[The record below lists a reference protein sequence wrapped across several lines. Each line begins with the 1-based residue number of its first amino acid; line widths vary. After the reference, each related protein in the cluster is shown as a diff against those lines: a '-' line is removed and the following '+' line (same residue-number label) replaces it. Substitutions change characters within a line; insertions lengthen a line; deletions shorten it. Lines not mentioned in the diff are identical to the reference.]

1 MKRKILAFLVFT
13 LILCS
18 CANGTD
24 ENVSGITETVSLTST
39 AAETVSAAEAS
50 ETETETDVTE
60 DSSPCYIY
68 SGDEPCLKAL
78 AQICE
83 RFPCDTSLEYN
94 FSDIDGDLR
103 EELLIL
109 APHPENMDKCAL
121 YAVSQDGKYRVSPP
135 LYSFEGNRFHSCAAY
150 LGDGAEPCI
159 AVASM
164 EEKGY
169 SCTAYYMPASLETV
183 SEKEIKFFD
192 RWSFPLENASREYVI
207 QFLSAEGMT
216 DDELSEKIISEL
228 SKTPLERAEEYFQS
242 SSDSVLVDIT
252 GDGFPE
258 MISVMLEGY
267 VYDMSWSAYDM
278 SGRYPIKF
286 ASGILDGGESI
297 KLISDEN
304 GGRKLVSAYTT
315 GIAVNF
321 RCKEAD
327 ICEISYPLQSR
338 KRTLGCE
345 TYYYSR
351 NSDTEKQTAYRTEL
365 YMNGREYE
373 DRGKYFEFEFLP
385 GEYYKET
392 AFDKMYSD
400 FLSEWDILLEI
411 EIDENG
417 EPYISGNELEK
428 STAFSEYP
436 EVNNAPVGVGKAVR
450 YIDVCGEMYPEDS
463 REIAINAEAVD
474 DDFDFSV
481 LNSFPE
487 LRSLILSGDSESG
500 RRIKFSPSEWCGK
513 VTHLRVAPLLYEPEG
528 GYGCFENV
536 RDIVVLG
543 RPDSI
548 EFITDMKNIEVFTCE
563 FAPDHEFLR
572 PLMSLPKLA
581 VIPDSG
587 YGSFM
592 PYEEIRNRPEEFIR
606 WMKDNDI
613 IWAMV
618 KVG

>member
-1 MKRKILAFLVFT
+1 MKRKIFAFLVFT

-18 CANGTD
+18 CGDGADESVTD
-24 ENVSGITETVSLTST
+24 ITETVSVTST
-39 AAETVSAAEAS
+39 VSETVSVTEVS
-50 ETETETDVTE
+50 ETETETVVTE
-60 DSSPCYIY
+60 DSSPCYFY

-78 AQICE
+78 SEIGE
-83 RFPCDTSLEYN
+83 RLPCDTSLEYN
-94 FSDIDGDLR
+94 FSDIDGDLE

-109 APHPENMDKCAL
+109 APHPEDMDKCAL
-121 YAVSQDGKYRVSPP
+121 YAVSQDGEYRVSPP

-150 LGDGAEPCI
+150 LNDGGEPCI

-164 EEKGY
+164 EEESY

-183 SEKEIKFFD
+183 SEKEIEFFD
-192 RWSFPLENASREYVI
+192 RWCFPLENASREYII

-216 DDELSEKIISEL
+216 ADELSEKIISEL
-228 SKTPLERAEEYFQS
+228 SKTPLERAEEYFQRS
-242 SSDSVLVDIT
+242 SNSVLVDIT

-286 ASGILDGGESI
+286 AYGILDCDESI
-297 KLISDEN
+297 KLISDGN

-315 GIAVNF
+315 GIAINF
-321 RCKEAD
+321 GCKEAD

-338 KRTLGCE
+338 ERTLGCE

-351 NSDTEKQTAYRTEL
+351 NYDTEKQTAYRNEL
-365 YMNGREYE
+365 YMDGREYE
-373 DRGKYFEFEFLP
+373 GRGKYFEFEFVP
-385 GEYYKET
+385 GEFYKET

-400 FLSEWDILLEI
+400 FLSEYDILFEI

-417 EPYISGNELEK
+417 EPYIVGNNLEK

-436 EVNNAPVGVGKAVR
+436 EVNNAPAGEGKAVR

-463 REIAINAEAVD
+463 SVIAINAEDVD

-481 LNSFPE
+481 LNRFPE
-487 LRSLILSGDSESG
+487 LRSLKLSGDSESG

-513 VTHLRVAPLLYEPEG
+513 VTHLRVDPLLYEPEG

-536 RDIVVLG
+536 RDIVVCG

-587 YGSFM
+587 YESFM
-592 PYEEIRNRPEEFIR
+592 PYEESRNMPEEFRR

-613 IWAMV
+613 IWAKV